1 MPIIRVTRTANVN
14 VFKANPEFVRN
25 LWLEFSRHRL
35 IATPL
40 LLLIIFYIAGSVAG
54 APGIMDTAVIGF
66 CAFAVFWGS
75 QQSSSAYTNE
85 LDAGTWALQR
95 LTAISPWSMTWGK
108 MLGAASF
115 AWYGALQCLAVL
127 WIANWARDPTDH
139 VSTLIGNSVMLTSGF
154 LLGAGLFMNAAG
166 LHAALLRNLQRPRRK
181 QRASRLAI
189 LAFFAI
195 ALITLVIKAKRAVA
209 GDLAWW
215 NGVWS
220 AEYFWLISVYVFAAW
235 TLVGALM
242 LMRKEMQLKNHP
254 TSWIVFLIFANI
266 YVAGFVQLNQQF
278 SDSVDLSTLRF
289 FVATAITAGIA
300 YFLVFFERTS
310 VVDVGQ
316 LIDRIRRGQFNRAA
330 CEIPRWFITA
340 LLTVLIAVA
349 LVINLAFVGAK
360 PLPALGDPIIL
371 TIASLFFMA
380 RDFGVVIY
388 FQFSARADRA
398 LITAMIYFIVL
409 YGLLPWLIALS
420 DLQGILF
427 LFFPDARAPFA
438 LGLVAPLLQA
448 AALWYMVA
456 RRWRVRTSA
465 PRTHGRE

>member
-1 MPIIRVTRTANVN
+1 MRVTRVINVN
-14 VFKANPEFVRN
+14 IFNSNPEFVRN

-40 LLLIIFYIAGSVAG
+40 LLLINFYIAGSVGG
-54 APGIMDTAVIGF
+54 AAAIMDTAVIGF

-75 QQSSSAYTNE
+75 QQTASAYTNE

-95 LTAISPWSMTWGK
+95 LTAISPWTMTWGK

-127 WIANWARDPTDH
+127 WVANWVRNPTDP
-139 VSTLIGNSVMLTSGF
+139 VNALIGDSVVLTSGF
-154 LLGAGLFMNAAG
+154 LLGAGLFMNAAA
-166 LHAALLRNLQRPRRK
+166 LQASLLRNLQRPQRK
-181 QRASRLAI
+181 QRASRLAV
-189 LAFFAI
+189 LAFLAIAFI
-195 ALITLVIKAKRAVA
+195 ALIIKAKRAVA
-209 GDLAWW
+209 GDVFWW
-215 NGVWS
+215 NGMWA
-220 AEYFWLISVYVFAAW
+220 AEYFWLIALFVFAAW

-254 TSWIVFLIFANI
+254 TAWIAFLIFANL

-278 SDSVDLSTLRF
+278 SGSVELSTLRL
-289 FVATAITAGIA
+289 FVATAITASIA
-300 YFLVFFERTS
+300 YFLVFFERTN

-316 LIDRIRRGQFNRAA
+316 LIDRLRRGQFNRAA
-330 CEIPRWFITA
+330 CETPRWFITA
-340 LLTVLIAVA
+340 LITVVIAIA
-349 LVINLAFVGAK
+349 LVINLVFVGAK

-371 TIASLFFMA
+371 TIASLLFMA
-380 RDFGVVIY
+380 RDFGLVIY

-409 YGLLPWLIALS
+409 YGLLPWFIVLS
-420 DLQGILF
+420 NLQGTLF
-427 LFFPDARAPFA
+427 LFFPDGRAPFA

-448 AALWYMVA
+448 VALWYLVA
-456 RRWRVRTSA
+456 RRWRIRTST
-465 PRTHGRE
+465 PRTSVRE